1 MTSDIISLI
10 LGLIG
15 LLLGLLAFV
24 MARGAARERDGASER
39 LRLQSEQILAG
50 LRTEQETTRGQLAA
64 TERGLTAAI
73 QTGTTGALTRAF
85 EQITAATTAVS
96 ASMDA
101 MRQSAVEEQRRIGS
115 TLDQQLT
122 GLRESNEKQLTTL
135 RESNEKRLAEMQATV
150 NEQLHAA
157 VEKQMEQSFA
167 RVVDQFT
174 AVQKALGDVQAVTAQ
189 IGDIK
194 RLFSNVKTRGGWG
207 EAQLRAMLEDVLP
220 AGSFEANRKLR
231 DDTDDMV
238 DFAVAMPMRG
248 GAKVWLPVDAK
259 FPVEDYE
266 RLIAAAE
273 AGDSEGERA
282 ARRGLE
288 RRLRDECR
296 KIYTKY
302 INPPV
307 TVEFGVLYLATDGL
321 YAEVARVPGLI
332 EEMSRE
338 CRVMILGPSLFPA
351 LLRTVQLG
359 HVTLALEE
367 KADQIRSLLGAT
379 KTEMSKMDI
388 VLGKLAKSASSMS
401 NTIEA
406 ARTRARAVGRK
417 LRTLETVESERADE
431 LLELET
437 EFAAIDPEE
446 S

>member
-1 MTSDIISLI
+1 MTMDALPVII
-10 LGLIG
+10 
-15 LLLGLLAFV
+15 LGLLAFALGLV
-24 MARGAARERDGASER
+24 AFFIARGAARAGEGMPER
-39 LRLQSEQILAG
+39 LRLQNEQMLAG
-50 LRTEQETTRGQLAA
+50 LRAEGDTTRLQLAA

-73 QTGTTGALTRAF
+73 QSGTTGALTKAF
-85 EQITAATTAVS
+85 EQITSATASVATA
-96 ASMDA
+96 MDA
-101 MRQSAVEEQRRIGS
+101 MRTAAAEEQRRATA
-115 TLDQQLT
+115 TLDAQLT
-122 GLRESNEKQLTTL
+122 AL
-135 RESNEKRLAEMQATV
+135 RESNEKRLGEMQTVV

-207 EAQLRAMLEDVLP
+207 EQQLRAMLEDVLP
-220 AGSFEANRKLR
+220 MGSFEANAKLR
-231 DDTDDMV
+231 DDSDDMV
-238 DFAVAMPMRG
+238 DFAVSMPMRG
-248 GAKVWLPVDAK
+248 GARVWLPVDAK

-273 AGDSEGERA
+273 AGDADGERA

-288 RRLRDECR
+288 RRLRDESR
-296 KIYTKY
+296 KIHEKY
-302 INPPV
+302 INPPR

-321 YAEVARVPGLI
+321 YAEVARVPGLL

-338 CRVMILGPSLFPA
+338 FRVMILGPSLFPA

-367 KADQIRSLLGAT
+367 KADQIRDLLGAT
-379 KTEMSKMDI
+379 KTEMAKMDV
-388 VLGKLAKSASSMS
+388 VLGKLEKNASAMT
-401 NTIEA
+401 NTIVT

-417 LRTLETVESERADE
+417 LRTLEAVEDGRAE
-431 LLELET
+431 KLLELEAGIA
-437 EFAAIDPEE
+437 EAIEPDEA
-446 S
+446 

>member
-1 MTSDIISLI
+1 MIADIIALV

-15 LLLGLLAFV
+15 LLLGVAAFFT
-24 MARGAARERDGASER
+24 ARGAARERDGSAER
-39 LRLQSEQILAG
+39 LRLQAEQMLAG
-50 LRTEQETTRGQLAA
+50 IRAEADGTRTQLAA

-73 QTGTTGALTRAF
+73 QSGTTGALTKAF

-96 ASMDA
+96 AAMDA
-101 MRQSAVEEQRRIGS
+101 MRLSAVEEQRRIGA
-115 TLDQQLT
+115 TLDLQLT
-122 GLRESNEKQLTTL
+122 TLRESTEKQLTTL
-135 RESNEKRLAEMQATV
+135 RESNEKRLAEMQTTV

-194 RLFSNVKTRGGWG
+194 RLFTNVKTRGGWG

-220 AGSFEANRKLR
+220 MGSFEANRKLR
-231 DDTDDMV
+231 EDSDDMV

-248 GAKVWLPVDAK
+248 GVKVWLPVDAK

-266 RLIAAAE
+266 RLIIAAE
-273 AGDSEGERA
+273 AGDTEGERQ

-288 RRLRDECR
+288 RRLRDESR
-296 KIYTKY
+296 KIYEKY

-321 YAEVARVPGLI
+321 YAEVARVPGLL

-338 CRVMILGPSLFPA
+338 FRVMILGPSLFPA

-367 KADQIRSLLGAT
+367 KADQIRALLGAT
-379 KTEMSKMDI
+379 KTEMAKMDV
-388 VLGKLAKSASSMS
+388 VLGKLAKNASSMS
-401 NTIEA
+401 NTIEQ
-406 ARTRARAVGRK
+406 ARTRARQVGRK
-417 LRTLETVESERADE
+417 LKTLESVEEGKADE
-431 LLELET
+431 ILELET
-437 EFAAIDPEE
+437 EFQALEDEI
-446 S
+446 

>member
-1 MTSDIISLI
+1 MIADLI
-10 LGLIG
+10 ALALGLIG
-15 LLLGLLAFV
+15 FLLGGIAFLAQ
-24 MARGAARERDGASER
+24 RGGAGRREGEAER
-39 LRLQSEQILAG
+39 LRIQAEQILAG
-50 LRTEQETTRGQLAA
+50 LRTEQETTRAQLAA

-73 QTGTTGALTRAF
+73 QAGTTGALSKAF
-85 EQITAATTAVS
+85 EQITQATTAVG
-96 ASMDA
+96 AAMDT
-101 MRQSAVEEQRRIGS
+101 MRQSAVEEQRRMAAA
-115 TLDQQLT
+115 LDQQLT
-122 GLRESNEKQLTTL
+122 SL

-220 AGSFEANRKLR
+220 AGSFEANRKLCEGS
-231 DDTDDMV
+231 DDMV

-248 GAKVWLPVDAK
+248 GARVWLPVDAK

-266 RLIAAAE
+266 RLIAATE
-273 AGDSEGERA
+273 AGDGEGERV

-296 KIYTKY
+296 KIADKY

-332 EEMSRE
+332 EEMSRD

-367 KADQIRSLLGAT
+367 KADQIRMLLGAT
-379 KTEMSKMDI
+379 KTEMAKMDV
-388 VLGKLAKSASSMS
+388 VLGKLARNATTMT
-401 NTIEA
+401 NTIEQ

-417 LRTLETVESERADE
+417 LKTLESVEEAKAEELLDLEADLPAIESEE
-431 LLELET
+431 
-437 EFAAIDPEE
+437 P
-446 S
+446 

>member
-1 MTSDIISLI
+1 MTPDL
-10 LGLIG
+10 LPA
-15 LLLGLLAFV
+15 LLLGLIAIVLGGVAILI
-24 MARGAARERDGASER
+24 ARGGARERDAAIER
-39 LRLQSEQILAG
+39 LRLQNEQLLSG
-50 LRTEQETTRGQLAA
+50 LRAEGDTTRTQLAA
-64 TERGLTAAI
+64 VERGLTAAI
-73 QTGTTGALTRAF
+73 QSGTTGALTKAF
-85 EQITAATTAVS
+85 EQITAATTTVA

-101 MRQSAVEEQRRIGS
+101 MRGSAAEEQRRIGA
-115 TLDQQLT
+115 TLDAQLT
-122 GLRESNEKQLTTL
+122 AL
-135 RESNEKRLAEMQATV
+135 RESNEKRLGEMQTTV

-220 AGSFEANRKLR
+220 MGSFEANRKLR
-231 DDTDDMV
+231 EDTDDMV

-248 GAKVWLPVDAK
+248 GARVWLPVDAK

-273 AGDSEGERA
+273 AGDGEAERS

-296 KIYTKY
+296 KINDKY

-321 YAEVARVPGLI
+321 YAEVARVPGLL

-338 CRVMILGPSLFPA
+338 FRVMILGPSLFPA

-367 KADQIRSLLGAT
+367 KADQIRDLLGAT
-379 KTEMSKMDI
+379 KTEMGKMDV
-388 VLGKLAKSASSMS
+388 VLGKLEKNAQSMT
-401 NTIEA
+401 NTIVN

-417 LRTLETVESERADE
+417 LRTLEAVEGARAE
-431 LLELET
+431 TLLELEADISSSL
-437 EFAAIDPEE
+437 EPEE
-446 S
+446 P

>member
-1 MTSDIISLI
+1 LTLSLLLTLV
-10 LGLIG
+10 LGLIAVA
-15 LLLGLLAFV
+15 LGIIAVLT
-24 MARGAARERDGASER
+24 ARSGVAGREAAGER
-39 LRLQSEQILAG
+39 LRIQGEQILAG
-50 LRTEQETTRGQLAA
+50 LRSEAETTRAHMAA
-64 TERGLTAAI
+64 SERGLTGAI
-73 QTGTTGALTRAF
+73 QTGTTGALSKAF
-85 EQITAATTAVS
+85 EQITNATTTVAT
-96 ASMDA
+96 AIDA
-101 MRQSAVEEQRRIGS
+101 MRLASAEEQRRIS
-115 TLDQQLT
+115 TTLETQLT
-122 GLRESNEKQLTTL
+122 VL
-135 RESNEKRLAEMQATV
+135 RESNEKRLGEIQKTV

-167 RVVDQFT
+167 RVIDQFA

-194 RLFSNVKTRGGWG
+194 RLFTNVKTRGGWG

-220 AGSFEANRKLR
+220 MGSFEANRKLR

-248 GAKVWLPVDAK
+248 GPRVWLPVDAK

-273 AGDSEGERA
+273 AGDAEGEKQ

-288 RRLRDECR
+288 RRLRDESR
-296 KIYTKY
+296 KIHEKY

-321 YAEVARVPGLI
+321 YAEVARVPGLL

-338 CRVMILGPSLFPA
+338 YRVMILGPSLFPA

-367 KADQIRSLLGAT
+367 KADQIRALLGAT
-379 KTEMSKMDI
+379 KTEMMKMDV
-388 VLGKLAKSASSMS
+388 VLGKLAKNASAMT
-401 NTIEA
+401 NTIET

-417 LRTLETVESERADE
+417 LRTLEAVEGARADE
-431 LLELET
+431 LLEIEAEIAEALEPD
-437 EFAAIDPEE
+437 EV
-446 S
+446 

>member
-1 MTSDIISLI
+1 MTLDGLVALI
-10 LGLIG
+10 LGLIAIA
-15 LLLGLLAFV
+15 LGLIAILV
-24 MARGAARERDGASER
+24 ARGAFRDRDAAIER
-39 LRLQSEQILAG
+39 LRLQNEQLLAG
-50 LRTEQETTRGQLAA
+50 LRAEGDTTRTQMAA
-64 TERGLTAAI
+64 VERGLAAAI
-73 QTGTTGALTRAF
+73 QSGTTGALTKAF
-85 EQITAATTAVS
+85 EQITGATTAVA
-96 ASMDA
+96 ASMDT
-101 MRQSAVEEQRRIGS
+101 MRMSAVEEQRRIGT
-115 TLDQQLT
+115 TLDAQLT
-122 GLRESNEKQLTTL
+122 AL
-135 RESNEKRLAEMQATV
+135 RESNEKRLAEMQTVV

-220 AGSFEANRKLR
+220 MGSFEANAKLR
-231 DDTDDMV
+231 DGSDEMV

-248 GAKVWLPVDAK
+248 GARVWLPVDAK

-266 RLIAAAE
+266 RLVAAAE
-273 AGDSEGERA
+273 AGDAEGERA

-296 KIYTKY
+296 KINDKY

-321 YAEVARVPGLI
+321 YAEVARVPGLL

-367 KADQIRSLLGAT
+367 KADQIRELLGAT
-379 KTEMSKMDI
+379 KTEMAKMDV
-388 VLGKLAKSASSMS
+388 VLGKLEKNASAMT
-401 NTIEA
+401 NTIVS

-417 LRTLETVESERADE
+417 LRTLEAVDGARAE
-431 LLELET
+431 TLLELEADLPAGD
-437 EFAAIDPEE
+437 EPDE
-446 S
+446 

>member
-1 MTSDIISLI
+1 MTADIIALL

-15 LLLGLLAFV
+15 LGLGAIALFI
-24 MARGAARERDGASER
+24 ARGAAHGRAEAAEK
-39 LRLQSEQILAG
+39 LRLQGEQILAG
-50 LRTEQETTRGQLAA
+50 LRAEQDTLRSQIMA

-96 ASMDA
+96 ASMDT
-101 MRQSAVEEQRRIGS
+101 MRESAAEEQRRIGA
-115 TLDQQLT
+115 TLDL
-122 GLRESNEKQLTTL
+122 QLTTL
-135 RESNEKRLAEMQATV
+135 RESNEKRLAEMQSTV

-194 RLFSNVKTRGGWG
+194 RLFTNVKTRGGWG

-231 DDTDDMV
+231 EDSDDMV

-248 GAKVWLPVDAK
+248 SARVWLPVDSK
-259 FPVEDYE
+259 FPLEDYE
-266 RLIAAAE
+266 RLIAAVEVGDPEAE
-273 AGDSEGERA
+273 RQ

-288 RRLRDECR
+288 RRLRDESR
-296 KIYTKY
+296 KIYEKY

-332 EEMSRE
+332 EEMSRDF
-338 CRVMILGPSLFPA
+338 RVMILGPSLFPA

-367 KADQIRSLLGAT
+367 KADQIRALLGAT
-379 KTEMSKMDI
+379 KTEMAKMDV
-388 VLGKLAKSASSMS
+388 VLGKLAKNASSMT

-406 ARTRARAVGRK
+406 ARTRARQVGRK
-417 LRTLETVESERADE
+417 LKGLEALEEGKAE
-431 LLELET
+431 EILELES
-437 EFAAIDPEE
+437 ELPALEDE

>member
-1 MTSDIISLI
+1 MIPDLIALLLGFIGLI
-10 LGLIG
+10 LGI
-15 LLLGLLAFV
+15 LAFLT
-24 MARGAARERDGASER
+24 ARGAAAEREGAAER
-39 LRLQSEQILAG
+39 LRIQSEQILQG
-50 LRTEQETTRGQLAA
+50 LRAEQDTTRLHIANA
-64 TERGLTAAI
+64 ERGITAAI
-73 QTGTTGALTRAF
+73 QTGTTGALAKAF
-85 EQITAATTAVS
+85 EQITEATTKVAT
-96 ASMDA
+96 AMDA
-101 MRQSAVEEQRRIGS
+101 MRDKALEEQRRAAAA
-115 TLDQQLT
+115 LDQ
-122 GLRESNEKQLTTL
+122 QLTTL

-174 AVQKALGDVQAVTAQ
+174 AVQKALGDVQAVTTQ

-194 RLFSNVKTRGGWG
+194 RLFTNVKTRGGWG

-220 AGSFEANRKLR
+220 AGSFEANAKLR

-238 DFAVAMPMRG
+238 DFAVAMPMRN
-248 GAKVWLPVDAK
+248 GARIWLPVDAK

-266 RLIAAAE
+266 RLVAAAE
-273 AGDSEGERA
+273 AGDAEGERA

-296 KIYTKY
+296 KIADKY
-302 INPPV
+302 INPPI

-367 KADQIRSLLGAT
+367 KADQIRMLLGAT
-379 KTEMSKMDI
+379 KTEMLKMDG
-388 VLGKLAKSASSMS
+388 VLGKLAKNASTMS

-406 ARTRARAVGRK
+406 ARTRARAVSRK
-417 LRTLETVESERADE
+417 LKTLESVEEGRADE
-431 LLELET
+431 LLELEA
-437 EFAAIDPEE
+437 EMPASESEE

>member
-1 MTSDIISLI
+1 MNIAVLSVLF
-10 LGLIG
+10 
-15 LLLGLLAFV
+15 LGLLALALGLAAILI
-24 MARGAARERDGASER
+24 ARAGAREREGAVDR
-39 LRLQSEQILAG
+39 LRLQNEQLLAG
-50 LRTEQETTRGQLAA
+50 LRAEGDTTRTQLAA

-85 EQITAATTAVS
+85 EQITAATATVAT
-96 ASMDA
+96 SMDA
-101 MRQSAVEEQRRIGS
+101 MRTSAAEEQRRIGA
-115 TLDQQLT
+115 TLDAQLT
-122 GLRESNEKQLTTL
+122 VL
-135 RESNEKRLAEMQATV
+135 RESNEKRLAEMQTVV

-220 AGSFEANRKLR
+220 MGSFEANAKLR
-231 DDTDDMV
+231 DGSDEMV

-248 GAKVWLPVDAK
+248 GARVWLPVDAK

-266 RLIAAAE
+266 RLVLAAE
-273 AGDSEGERA
+273 AGDAEGERS

-288 RRLRDECR
+288 RRLRDESR
-296 KIYTKY
+296 KIHEKY

-321 YAEVARVPGLI
+321 YAEVARVPGLL

-338 CRVMILGPSLFPA
+338 FRVMILGPSLFPA

-367 KADQIRSLLGAT
+367 KADQIRELLGAT
-379 KTEMSKMDI
+379 KTEMGKMDV
-388 VLGKLAKSASSMS
+388 VLSKLEKNASAMTS
-401 NTIEA
+401 TIA
-406 ARTRARAVGRK
+406 SARTRARAVGRK
-417 LRTLETVESERADE
+417 LRTLEAVEGQRADA
-431 LLELET
+431 LLELE
-437 EFAAIDPEE
+437 ADIAGAIDPEE

>member
-1 MTSDIISLI
+1 MMTLDGVVALV
-10 LGLIG
+10 LGLVACA
-15 LLLGLLAFV
+15 LGTIAV
-24 MARGAARERDGASER
+24 IMARGRGGAAER
-39 LRLQSEQILAG
+39 LRLQNEQLLAG
-50 LRTEQETTRGQLAA
+50 LRAEGDTTRTQLAA
-64 TERGLTAAI
+64 TERGLAAAI
-73 QTGTTGALTRAF
+73 QSGTTGALTRAF
-85 EQITAATTAVS
+85 EQITAATTTVAT
-96 ASMDA
+96 SMDA
-101 MRQSAVEEQRRIGS
+101 MRASAADEQRRIGA
-115 TLDQQLT
+115 TLDTQLT
-122 GLRESNEKQLTTL
+122 VL
-135 RESNEKRLAEMQATV
+135 RESNEKRLAEMQTV
-150 NEQLHAA
+150 VREQLHAA

-220 AGSFEANRKLR
+220 MGSFEANRKLR
-231 DDTDDMV
+231 DDSDEMV

-248 GAKVWLPVDAK
+248 GTRVWLPVDAK

-266 RLIAAAE
+266 RLVAAAE
-273 AGDSEGERA
+273 LGDAEAERA

-296 KIYTKY
+296 KINDKY

-321 YAEVARVPGLI
+321 YAEVARVPGLL

-367 KADQIRSLLGAT
+367 KADQIRELLGAT
-379 KTEMSKMDI
+379 KTEMGRMDV
-388 VLGKLAKSASSMS
+388 VLGRLAKNASAMSS
-401 NTIEA
+401 TIET
-406 ARTRARAVGRK
+406 ARVRARAVGRK
-417 LRTLETVESERADE
+417 LRSLEAVEGQRAE
-431 LLELET
+431 ALLELE
-437 EFAAIDPEE
+437 ADMPDALQPEPE
-446 S
+446 DL

>member
-1 MTSDIISLI
+1 MDALPVII
-10 LGLIG
+10 
-15 LLLGLLAFV
+15 LGLLAFALGLV
-24 MARGAARERDGASER
+24 AFFIARGAARAGEGMPER
-39 LRLQSEQILAG
+39 LRLQNEQMLAG
-50 LRTEQETTRGQLAA
+50 LRAEGDTTRLQLAA

-73 QTGTTGALTRAF
+73 QSATTGALTKAF
-85 EQITAATTAVS
+85 EQITSATASVATA
-96 ASMDA
+96 MDA
-101 MRQSAVEEQRRIGS
+101 MRTAAAEEQRRATA
-115 TLDQQLT
+115 TLDAQLT
-122 GLRESNEKQLTTL
+122 AL
-135 RESNEKRLAEMQATV
+135 RESNEKRLGEMQTVV

-207 EAQLRAMLEDVLP
+207 EQQLRAMLEDVLP
-220 AGSFEANRKLR
+220 MGSFEANAKLR
-231 DDTDDMV
+231 DDSDDMV
-238 DFAVAMPMRG
+238 DFAVSMPMRG
-248 GAKVWLPVDAK
+248 GARVWLPVDAK

-273 AGDSEGERA
+273 AGDADGERA

-288 RRLRDECR
+288 RRLRDESR
-296 KIYTKY
+296 KIHEKY
-302 INPPV
+302 INPPR

-321 YAEVARVPGLI
+321 YAEVARVPGLL

-338 CRVMILGPSLFPA
+338 FRVMILGPSLFPA

-367 KADQIRSLLGAT
+367 KADQIRDLLGAT
-379 KTEMSKMDI
+379 KTEMAKMDV
-388 VLGKLAKSASSMS
+388 VLGKLEKNASAMT
-401 NTIEA
+401 NTIVT

-417 LRTLETVESERADE
+417 LRTLEAVEDGRAE
-431 LLELET
+431 KLLELEAGIA
-437 EFAAIDPEE
+437 EAIEPDEA
-446 S
+446 

>member
-1 MTSDIISLI
+1 MTFDGFLA
-10 LGLIG
+10 
-15 LLLGLLAFV
+15 LLLGLIALVLAAV
-24 MARGAARERDGASER
+24 AIVIARGGARDRDRASER
-39 LRLQSEQILAG
+39 LRLQNEQLLAG
-50 LRTEQETTRGQLAA
+50 LRAEGDTTRTQLAA
-64 TERGLTAAI
+64 TERGLAAAI
-73 QTGTTGALTRAF
+73 QSGTTGALSRAF
-85 EQITAATTAVS
+85 EQITAATATVAT
-96 ASMDA
+96 SMDA
-101 MRQSAVEEQRRIGS
+101 LRASAVEEQRRIGA
-115 TLDQQLT
+115 TLDAQLT
-122 GLRESNEKQLTTL
+122 LMREG
-135 RESNEKRLAEMQATV
+135 NEKRLAEMQTVV

-220 AGSFEANRKLR
+220 MGSFEANAKLR
-231 DDTDDMV
+231 DGSDEMV

-248 GAKVWLPVDAK
+248 GDRVWLPVDAK

-266 RLIAAAE
+266 RLVAAAE
-273 AGDSEGERA
+273 VGDAEGERA

-296 KIYTKY
+296 KIHDKY

-321 YAEVARVPGLI
+321 YAEAARIPGLL

-338 CRVMILGPSLFPA
+338 FRVMILGPSLFPA

-367 KADQIRSLLGAT
+367 KADQIRELLGAT
-379 KTEMSKMDI
+379 KTEMGRMDV
-388 VLGKLAKSASSMS
+388 VLGKLEKNASAMTS
-401 NTIEA
+401 TIA
-406 ARTRARAVGRK
+406 SARTRARAVGRK
-417 LRTLETVESERADE
+417 LRTLEAVEGARAE
-431 LLELET
+431 ALLELE
-437 EFAAIDPEE
+437 ADIAGAIDPEE
-446 S
+446 P

>member
-1 MTSDIISLI
+1 MSIELPA
-10 LGLIG
+10 
-15 LLLGLLAFV
+15 LLLGLVALLLGVVAILI
-24 MARGAARERDGASER
+24 ARGGARGLAAER
-39 LRLQSEQILAG
+39 LRLQNEQVLAG
-50 LRTEQETTRGQLAA
+50 LRAEADTTRIQLAA
-64 TERGLTAAI
+64 TERGLAAAI

-85 EQITAATTAVS
+85 EQITAATTTVAT
-96 ASMDA
+96 SMDA
-101 MRQSAVEEQRRIGS
+101 LRASAVEEQRRIGA
-115 TLDQQLT
+115 TLDAQLT
-122 GLRESNEKQLTTL
+122 VL
-135 RESNEKRLAEMQATV
+135 RESNEKRLAEMQTVV

-220 AGSFEANRKLR
+220 MGSFEANYKLHDGR
-231 DDTDDMV
+231 DEMV

-248 GAKVWLPVDAK
+248 GARVWLPVDAK

-266 RLIAAAE
+266 RLVAAAE
-273 AGDSEGERA
+273 AGDAEGERA

-288 RRLRDECR
+288 RRLRDESR
-296 KIYTKY
+296 KIHEKY

-321 YAEVARVPGLI
+321 YAEVARVPGLL

-338 CRVMILGPSLFPA
+338 FRVMILGPSLFPA

-367 KADQIRSLLGAT
+367 KADQIRELLGAT
-379 KTEMSKMDI
+379 KTEMGKMDV
-388 VLGKLAKSASSMS
+388 VLGKLAKNAMAMTS
-401 NTIEA
+401 TIA
-406 ARTRARAVGRK
+406 NARTRARAVGRK
-417 LRTLETVESERADE
+417 LRTLEAVEGQRAE
-431 LLELET
+431 ALLELEAEST
-437 EFAAIDPEE
+437 EAMEPEE
-446 S
+446 E

>member
-1 MTSDIISLI
+1 MTPDL
-10 LGLIG
+10 LRTLLPGLVAQLPGLIA
-15 LLLGLLAFV
+15 LVLGFIAILI
-24 MARGAARERDGASER
+24 ARGGRRERAAAGER
-39 LRLQSEQILAG
+39 LRLQNEQLLAG
-50 LRTEQETTRGQLAA
+50 LRAEADTTRTQLAA
-64 TERGLTAAI
+64 TERGLAAAI
-73 QTGTTGALTRAF
+73 QSGTTGALTRAF
-85 EQITAATTAVS
+85 EQMTAATTTVATSTDALRAS
-96 ASMDA
+96 AA
-101 MRQSAVEEQRRIGS
+101 EEQRRIGA
-115 TLDQQLT
+115 TLDAQLT
-122 GLRESNEKQLTTL
+122 AM
-135 RESNEKRLAEMQATV
+135 RESNEKRLAEMQTVV

-220 AGSFEANRKLR
+220 MGSFEANYKLR
-231 DDTDDMV
+231 DDRDEMV

-248 GAKVWLPVDAK
+248 GVRVWLPVDAK

-266 RLIAAAE
+266 RLVAAAE
-273 AGDSEGERA
+273 VGDTEAERA

-296 KIYTKY
+296 KINDKY

-321 YAEVARVPGLI
+321 YAEVARVPGLL

-367 KADQIRSLLGAT
+367 KAGEIRELLGAT
-379 KTEMSKMDI
+379 KTEMGKMDV
-388 VLGKLAKSASSMS
+388 VLGRLAKNAQAMT
-401 NTIEA
+401 NTIET
-406 ARTRARAVGRK
+406 ARTRARAVGRRLK
-417 LRTLETVESERADE
+417 SLETVEGQRAE
-431 LLELET
+431 ALLELEADIADVL
-437 EFAAIDPEE
+437 EPEDP
-446 S
+446 

>member
-1 MTSDIISLI
+1 MTSDIIALV

-15 LLLGLLAFV
+15 LGLGLLAFV
-24 MARGAARERDGASER
+24 TARGGGQAREQAAEK
-39 LRLQSEQILAG
+39 LRLQAEQILAG
-50 LRTEQETTRGQLAA
+50 IRAESDTTRSQIAA
-64 TERGLTAAI
+64 TERGLTGAI

-85 EQITAATTAVS
+85 EQITQATTAVG
-96 ASMDA
+96 ASMDT
-101 MRQSAVEEQRRIGS
+101 MRLSAVEEQRRIAAA
-115 TLDQQLT
+115 LDL
-122 GLRESNEKQLTTL
+122 QLTTL

-194 RLFSNVKTRGGWG
+194 RLFTNVKTRGGWG

-231 DDTDDMV
+231 EDTDDMV

-248 GAKVWLPVDAK
+248 SARVWLPVDAK

-266 RLIAAAE
+266 RLIAATE
-273 AGDSEGERA
+273 AGDAEGEKQ

-288 RRLRDECR
+288 RRLRDESR
-296 KIYTKY
+296 KIYEKY

-321 YAEVARVPGLI
+321 YAEVARVPGLL

-359 HVTLALEE
+359 HITLALEE
-367 KADQIRSLLGAT
+367 KADQIRALLGAT
-379 KTEMSKMDI
+379 KTEMMKMDA
-388 VLGKLAKSASSMS
+388 VLGKLAKNASSMS

-406 ARTRARAVGRK
+406 ARTRARQVNRK
-417 LRTLETVESERADE
+417 LRGLESIEGARADE
-431 LLELET
+431 LLELDASLPALEQDDA
-437 EFAAIDPEE
+437 EG
-446 S
+446 

>member
-1 MTSDIISLI
+1 MTLDLPA
-10 LGLIG
+10 
-15 LLLGLLAFV
+15 LLLGLIAIGLGIVAILI
-24 MARGAARERDGASER
+24 ARGGARTQRDAMER
-39 LRLQSEQILAG
+39 LRLQNEQLLAG
-50 LRTEQETTRGQLAA
+50 LRAEGDTTRTQLAA
-64 TERGLTAAI
+64 VERGLTAAI
-73 QTGTTGALTRAF
+73 QSGTTGALTKAF
-85 EQITAATTAVS
+85 EQITAATTTVA
-96 ASMDA
+96 ASMDM
-101 MRQSAVEEQRRIGS
+101 MRASAAEEQRRIGA
-115 TLDQQLT
+115 TLDAQLT
-122 GLRESNEKQLTTL
+122 AL
-135 RESNEKRLAEMQATV
+135 RESNEKRLGEMQTVV
-150 NEQLHAA
+150 NEQLQAA

-220 AGSFEANRKLR
+220 MGSFEANRKLR
-231 DDTDDMV
+231 DGSDEMV

-248 GAKVWLPVDAK
+248 GARVWLPVDAK

-273 AGDSEGERA
+273 AGDGDAERS

-296 KIYTKY
+296 KINDKY

-321 YAEVARVPGLI
+321 YAEVARVPGLL

-338 CRVMILGPSLFPA
+338 FRVMILGPSLFPA

-367 KADQIRSLLGAT
+367 KADQIRDLLGAT
-379 KTEMSKMDI
+379 KTEMAKMDV
-388 VLGKLAKSASSMS
+388 VLGKLEKNAQSMT
-401 NTIEA
+401 NTIVS

-417 LRTLETVESERADE
+417 LRTLEAVEGARAE
-431 LLELET
+431 TLLELE
-437 EFAAIDPEE
+437 ADIAGAIDPDEA
-446 S
+446 

>member
-1 MTSDIISLI
+1 MIPDLIALLLGFIGLI
-10 LGLIG
+10 LGI
-15 LLLGLLAFV
+15 LAFLT
-24 MARGAARERDGASER
+24 ARGAAAEREGAAER
-39 LRLQSEQILAG
+39 LRIQSEQILHG
-50 LRTEQETTRGQLAA
+50 LRAEQDTTRLHIANA
-64 TERGLTAAI
+64 ERGITAAI
-73 QTGTTGALTRAF
+73 QTGTTGALAKAF
-85 EQITAATTAVS
+85 EQITEATTKVAT
-96 ASMDA
+96 AMDA
-101 MRQSAVEEQRRIGS
+101 MRDKALEEQRRAAAA
-115 TLDQQLT
+115 LDQ
-122 GLRESNEKQLTTL
+122 QLTTL

-174 AVQKALGDVQAVTAQ
+174 AVQKALGDVQAVTTQ

-194 RLFSNVKTRGGWG
+194 RLFTNVKTRGGWG

-220 AGSFEANRKLR
+220 AGSFEANAKLR

-238 DFAVAMPMRG
+238 DFAVAMPMRN
-248 GAKVWLPVDAK
+248 GARIWLPVDAK

-266 RLIAAAE
+266 RLVAAAE
-273 AGDSEGERA
+273 AGDAEGERA

-296 KIYTKY
+296 KIADKY
-302 INPPV
+302 INPPI

-367 KADQIRSLLGAT
+367 KADQIRMLLGAT
-379 KTEMSKMDI
+379 KTEMLKMDG
-388 VLGKLAKSASSMS
+388 VLGKLAKNASTMS

-406 ARTRARAVGRK
+406 ARTRARAVSRK
-417 LRTLETVESERADE
+417 LKTLESVEEGRADE
-431 LLELET
+431 LLELEA
-437 EFAAIDPEE
+437 EMPASEPEE

>member
-1 MTSDIISLI
+1 MIADLI
-10 LGLIG
+10 A
-15 LLLGLLAFV
+15 LLLGFIGLVLGLLGFL
-24 MARGAARERDGASER
+24 AARAAAAGGEGTAER
-39 LRLQSEQILAG
+39 LRLHSEQILQG
-50 LRTEQETTRGQLAA
+50 LRAEQDTTRLHIANA
-64 TERGLTAAI
+64 ERGIAAAI
-73 QTGTTGALTRAF
+73 QTGTTGALAKAF
-85 EQITAATTAVS
+85 EQITEATSKVAL
-96 ASMDA
+96 AMDA
-101 MRQSAVEEQRRIGS
+101 MRDKALEEQRRAAAA
-115 TLDQQLT
+115 LDQQLT
-122 GLRESNEKQLTTL
+122 LL

-167 RVVDQFT
+167 RVIDQFA
-174 AVQKALGDVQAVTAQ
+174 AVQKALGDVQAVTTQ

-194 RLFSNVKTRGGWG
+194 RLFTNVKTRGGWG

-231 DDTDDMV
+231 EETDDMV

-248 GAKVWLPVDAK
+248 GARVWLPVDAK

-266 RLIAAAE
+266 RLVAAVE
-273 AGDSEGERA
+273 AGDGEAERA

-296 KIYTKY
+296 KIAEKY

-321 YAEVARVPGLI
+321 YAEVARVPGLL

-367 KADQIRSLLGAT
+367 KADQIRILLGAT
-379 KTEMSKMDI
+379 KTEMVKMDA
-388 VLGKLAKSASSMS
+388 VLGKLAKNASAMS
-401 NTIEA
+401 NTIES

-417 LRTLETVESERADE
+417 LRTLEQVEEAEAST
-431 LLELET
+431 LLEIEAEYPALE
-437 EFAAIDPEE
+437 AEE
-446 S
+446 Q

>member
-1 MTSDIISLI
+1 MTTEVL
-10 LGLIG
+10 LAVLFGLIAIG
-15 LLLGLLAFV
+15 LGILAIV
-24 MARGAARERDGASER
+24 IARGGARDRDSAGER
-39 LRLQSEQILAG
+39 LRIQNEQLLAG
-50 LRTEQETTRGQLAA
+50 LRAEADTTRTQLAA

-73 QTGTTGALTRAF
+73 QSGTTGALTRAF
-85 EQITAATTAVS
+85 EQITAATATVAT
-96 ASMDA
+96 SMDA
-101 MRQSAVEEQRRIGS
+101 LRASAVEEQRRIGA
-115 TLDQQLT
+115 TLDAQLT
-122 GLRESNEKQLTTL
+122 LMREANE
-135 RESNEKRLAEMQATV
+135 RRLAEMQTVV

-220 AGSFEANRKLR
+220 MGSFQANYKLHDGR
-231 DDTDDMV
+231 DEMV

-248 GAKVWLPVDAK
+248 GARVWLPVDAK

-266 RLIAAAE
+266 RLVAAAE
-273 AGDSEGERA
+273 LGDAEGERA

-288 RRLRDECR
+288 RRLRDESR
-296 KIYTKY
+296 KIHEKY

-321 YAEVARVPGLI
+321 YAEVARVPGLL
-332 EEMSRE
+332 EAMSRE
-338 CRVMILGPSLFPA
+338 YRVMILGPSLFPA

-367 KADQIRSLLGAT
+367 KADQIRELLGAT
-379 KTEMSKMDI
+379 KTEMGRMDV
-388 VLGKLAKSASSMS
+388 VLGKLEKNASAMTS
-401 NTIEA
+401 TIA
-406 ARTRARAVGRK
+406 NARTRARAVGRK
-417 LRTLETVESERADE
+417 LRTLEAVEGERAE
-431 LLELET
+431 ALLELEADIAG
-437 EFAAIDPEE
+437 AAEPEE
-446 S
+446 T

>member
-1 MTSDIISLI
+1 MIADIIA
-10 LGLIG
+10 
-15 LLLGLLAFV
+15 LLLGLTGLGL
-24 MARGAARERDGASER
+24 GAAAFFASRGGGRADRMALEA
-39 LRLQSEQILAG
+39 LRLQNEQILAG
-50 LRTEQETTRGQLAA
+50 LRAEADSTRAQMAVV
-64 TERGLTAAI
+64 ERGLTAAI
-73 QTGTTGALTRAF
+73 QTGTTGALTKAF
-85 EQITAATTAVS
+85 EQITAATTVVS
-96 ASMDA
+96 ASMDT
-101 MRQSAVEEQRRIGS
+101 MRQSAVEEQRRIGA

-122 GLRESNEKQLTTL
+122 AL
-135 RESNEKRLAEMQATV
+135 RESNEKRLAEMQSTV

-194 RLFSNVKTRGGWG
+194 RLFTNVKTRGGWG

-231 DDTDDMV
+231 EDTDDMV

-248 GAKVWLPVDAK
+248 TARVWLPVDAK

-266 RLIAAAE
+266 RLIAAVE

-288 RRLRDECR
+288 RRLRDESR
-296 KIYTKY
+296 KIYEKY

-367 KADQIRSLLGAT
+367 KADQIRALLGAT
-379 KTEMSKMDI
+379 KTEMTKMDL
-388 VLGKLAKSASSMS
+388 VLGKLAKNASSMT

-406 ARTRARAVGRK
+406 ARTRARQVGRK
-417 LRTLETVESERADE
+417 LRGLEAIEEAKADE
-431 LLELET
+431 ILELEA
-437 EFAAIDPEE
+437 ELPVLEQDD

>member
-1 MTSDIISLI
+1 MITDLPA
-10 LGLIG
+10 
-15 LLLGLLAFV
+15 LLLGVIALVLGVIAILI
-24 MARGAARERDGASER
+24 ARGGAGAREGAAER
-39 LRLQSEQILAG
+39 LRLQNEQLLAG
-50 LRTEQETTRGQLAA
+50 LRAEADTTRTQLAA

-73 QTGTTGALTRAF
+73 QSGTTGALSRAF
-85 EQITAATTAVS
+85 EQITAATATVAT
-96 ASMDA
+96 SMDA
-101 MRQSAVEEQRRIGS
+101 LRNSAAEEQRRIGA
-115 TLDQQLT
+115 TLDSQLT
-122 GLRESNEKQLTTL
+122 LLREGNE
-135 RESNEKRLAEMQATV
+135 RRLAEMQTVV

-220 AGSFEANRKLR
+220 MGSFEANYKLHDGR
-231 DDTDDMV
+231 DEMV

-266 RLIAAAE
+266 RLVAAAE
-273 AGDSEGERA
+273 AGDAEAERA

-288 RRLRDECR
+288 RRLRDESR
-296 KIYTKY
+296 KIHEKY

-321 YAEVARVPGLI
+321 YSEVARVPGLL

-338 CRVMILGPSLFPA
+338 FRVMILGPSLFPA

-367 KADQIRSLLGAT
+367 KADQIRELLGAT
-379 KTEMSKMDI
+379 KTEMGKMDV
-388 VLGKLAKSASSMS
+388 VLGKLAKNAMAMTS
-401 NTIEA
+401 TIET
-406 ARTRARAVGRK
+406 ARVRARAVGRRLK
-417 LRTLETVESERADE
+417 TLEAVEGARSDA
-431 LLELET
+431 LLELEA
-437 EFAAIDPEE
+437 EIAGALEPEDP
-446 S
+446 

>member
-1 MTSDIISLI
+1 MMTLDGVLA
-10 LGLIG
+10 
-15 LLLGLLAFV
+15 LLLGLIALGLGAIAVFATR
-24 MARGAARERDGASER
+24 ARDAAAER
-39 LRLQSEQILAG
+39 LRLQNEQLLAG
-50 LRTEQETTRGQLAA
+50 LRAEADTTRTQIAA

-73 QTGTTGALTRAF
+73 QSGTTGALTRAF
-85 EQITAATTAVS
+85 EQITAATATVATA
-96 ASMDA
+96 MDA
-101 MRQSAVEEQRRIGS
+101 MRGSAAEEQRRIGA
-115 TLDQQLT
+115 TLDAQLT
-122 GLRESNEKQLTTL
+122 VL
-135 RESNEKRLAEMQATV
+135 RESNEKRLGEMQTVV

-220 AGSFEANRKLR
+220 MGSFEANAKLR
-231 DDTDDMV
+231 EGSDEMV

-248 GAKVWLPVDAK
+248 GARVWLPVDAK

-266 RLIAAAE
+266 RLVAAAE
-273 AGDSEGERA
+273 TGDAEAERL

-288 RRLRDECR
+288 RRLRDESR
-296 KIYTKY
+296 KIHEKY
-302 INPPV
+302 INPPT

-321 YAEVARVPGLI
+321 YAEVARVPGLL

-338 CRVMILGPSLFPA
+338 FRVMILGPSLFPA

-367 KADQIRSLLGAT
+367 KADQIRELLGAT
-379 KTEMSKMDI
+379 KTEMTKMDV
-388 VLGKLAKSASSMS
+388 VLGKLARNASAMS
-401 NTIEA
+401 NTIEG
-406 ARTRARAVGRK
+406 ARVRARAVGRRLK
-417 LRTLETVESERADE
+417 SLEAVEDARADA
-431 LLELET
+431 LLELEADLPVGVDA
-437 EFAAIDPEE
+437 EDV
-446 S
+446 